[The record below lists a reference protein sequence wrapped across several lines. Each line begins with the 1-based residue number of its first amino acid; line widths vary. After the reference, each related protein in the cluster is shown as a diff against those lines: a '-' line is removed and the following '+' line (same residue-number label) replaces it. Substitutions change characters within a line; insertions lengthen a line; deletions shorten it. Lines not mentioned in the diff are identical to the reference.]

1 MANNNVQAQEIES
14 LNMKEAFF
22 MKYKKAIMIA
32 VVALIVIIAGVFA
45 YMSQIAGPREDKAS
59 TLLGKGQ
66 TYFQNEMYEQALNGD
81 GAGYVGFAKIAS
93 EYGSTDAGNLANLY
107 AGLCYANLGK
117 WAEAEKSLDAFSSK
131 DDEMIS
137 PAAQAA
143 LGDAYAHLNKLDDAV
158 AAFKKAASMADSKAE
173 DDANNSLS
181 PAFLIKAGEI
191 LESQNKKAEALSIYQ
206 DIKKKYVNSMLVQ
219 SSEIDKYIVIAL
231 KLAQFSFLQR
241 TCSNTTPLLL
251 LDDIFD
257 KLDAQRVEAIVQLV
271 SSDSFGQ
278 IFITDTNRDH
288 LDQILHRLNGDFRIF
303 EVNNGEI
310 AYV

>member
-1 MANNNVQAQEIES
+1 ME
-14 LNMKEAFF
+14 NMSEAIIRTLRKDDYPALIDLVRRTWYAEYDERTGLLAAEADWENCLARVTTAFVAELED
-22 MKYKKAIMIA
+22 KP
-32 VVALIVIIAGVFA
+32 VALIVGRIDELDHRSPLNMHRRHSLRAGVFA

-131 DDEMIS
+131 GDEMIS

-219 SSEIDKYIVIAL
+219 SSEIDKYIERA
-231 KLAQFSFLQR
+231 
-241 TCSNTTPLLL
+241 SN
-251 LDDIFD
+251 
-257 KLDAQRVEAIVQLV
+257 
-271 SSDSFGQ
+271 
-278 IFITDTNRDH
+278 
-288 LDQILHRLNGDFRIF
+288 
-303 EVNNGEI
+303 
-310 AYV
+310 